1 MPGLNI
7 PKVLLS
13 NLHKKIGHMYSYH
26 TFLSK
31 KTLQTLTY
39 KLLTVS
45 QKYISSQPL
54 KPLKQI
60 LLSISVLIHLV
71 CAFLFA
77 AQVVS
82 WYKSSMLW
90 LPSLR
95 ELPVW
100 ASKLATASSLPQKRN
115 TNPFFMRNTQHTKW
129 KRLQTPSEWFTQV
142 KVQTIC
148 LLAQLL
154 LLLYQV

>member
-1 MPGLNI
+1 MLAYTINYLQY
-7 PKVLLS
+7 LL
-13 NLHKKIGHMYSYH
+13 
-26 TFLSK
+26 
-31 KTLQTLTY
+31 
-39 KLLTVS
+39 
-45 QKYISSQPL
+45 SSQPF
-54 KPLKQI
+54 KPLKHN
-60 LLSISVLIHLV
+60 LLRISVLIHLV
-71 CAFLFA
+71 CEFLFA

-129 KRLQTPSEWFTQV
+129 KRLQTPSEWFTRVTFQKKSTFCSNSCLKIQV
-142 KVQTIC
+142 HFSSFFGRKLESCATF
-148 LLAQLL
+148 
-154 LLLYQV
+154 